1 MRWRSAAAAR
11 MTFEKVVVVDGRDHL
26 LGRLAGSVAKELVL
40 GQRVVVV
47 RCEELMQSGPSW
59 RNVIKVQKER
69 VKKVGERGGVRHTES
84 RSSGRG
90 LSRLLARKGRGCWL
104 ARREVGWAWPGRAW
118 PGQAGLGQAG
128 ARPGRG

>member
-1 MRWRSAAAAR
+1 

-26 LGRLAGSVAKELVL
+26 LGRLAGLVAKELVL

-69 VKKVGERGGVRHTES
+69 VKKVGPARGAAKG
-84 RSSGRG
+84 SGRG
-90 LSRLLARKGRGCWL
+90 LSRRRQGRAGAAARPAATSACAVPCR
-104 ARREVGWAWPGRAW
+104 AVPGRQAG
-118 PGQAGLGQAG
+118 PGQA
-128 ARPGRG
+128 RPG

>member
-1 MRWRSAAAAR
+1 

-26 LGRLAGSVAKELVL
+26 LGRLAGLVAKELVL

-69 VKKVGERGGVRHTES
+69 VKKVGPRDATGSEGAC
-84 RSSGRG
+84 
-90 LSRLLARKGRGCWL
+90 LGCWQ
-104 ARREVGWAWPGRAW
+104 GWAGAAARPAATSACPAPCR
-118 PGQAGLGQAG
+118 
-128 ARPGRG
+128 ARPGRAVPG